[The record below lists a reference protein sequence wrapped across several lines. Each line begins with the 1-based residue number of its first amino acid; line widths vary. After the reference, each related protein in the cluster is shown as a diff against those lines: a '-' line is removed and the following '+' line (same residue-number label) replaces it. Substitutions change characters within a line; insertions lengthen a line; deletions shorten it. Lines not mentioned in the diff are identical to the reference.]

1 MSITVR
7 EVTSDDRAALARM
20 LERIEQFKPEEVAV
34 ALELVDASLRDAAG
48 SGYECLVAL
57 DSSPSR
63 EATAGVE
70 ASGSSTPAQS
80 LDLPTGVDSLV
91 GYICVGP
98 TPMTEATWD
107 LYWIAVDPGSQ
118 GRGIGRRLYSAFAER
133 AIARGARQ
141 VRIETSS
148 KESYAAT
155 GGFYERLNFSIDGR
169 LRDFYAD
176 GDDLLIFYR
185 RIA

>member
-1 MSITVR
+1 MTVTVR
-7 EVTSDDRAALARM
+7 EITSDDRPGLLRM
-20 LERIEQFKPEEVAV
+20 LGRIEQFAPDEVSV
-34 ALELVDASLRDAAG
+34 ALELVDASLHDAAA
-48 SGYECLVAL
+48 SGYECLVA
-57 DSSPSR
+57 
-63 EATAGVE
+63 
-70 ASGSSTPAQS
+70 
-80 LDLPTGVDSLV
+80 VDSEQAPGHATRGEGAVV

-107 LYWIAVDPGSQ
+107 LYWIAVDPEAQ
-118 GRGIGRRLYSAFAER
+118 GKGIGRQLYAAFVER
-133 AIARGARQ
+133 VLPRGARQ

-169 LRDFYAD
+169 LRDFYAE

>member
-1 MSITVR
+1 MTVTVR
-7 EVTSDDRAALARM
+7 EITSDDRPGLVQM
-20 LERIEQFKPEEVAV
+20 LGRIEQFKPDEVTV
-34 ALELVDASLRDAAG
+34 ALELVDASLLDAAS
-48 SGYECLVAL
+48 SGYECLVAV
-57 DSSPSR
+57 D
-63 EATAGVE
+63 ADA
-70 ASGSSTPAQS
+70 A
-80 LDLPTGVDSLV
+80 PTGGSGVVV

-107 LYWIAVDPGSQ
+107 LYWIAVDPAAQ
-118 GRGIGRRLYSAFAER
+118 GQGIGRKLYAAFVER
-133 AIARGARQ
+133 VLPRGARQ

-155 GGFYERLNFSIDGR
+155 GGFYERLSFTIDGR

>member
-1 MSITVR
+1 V
-7 EVTSDDRAALARM
+7 
-20 LERIEQFKPEEVAV
+20 
-34 ALELVDASLRDAAG
+34 
-48 SGYECLVAL
+48 
-57 DSSPSR
+57 
-63 EATAGVE
+63 
-70 ASGSSTPAQS
+70 
-80 LDLPTGVDSLV
+80 V

-107 LYWIAVDPGSQ
+107 LYWIAVDPAAQ
-118 GRGIGRRLYSAFAER
+118 GKGIGRQLYAAFVER
-133 AIARGARQ
+133 ALPRGARQ

-169 LRDFYAD
+169 LRDFYAE

>member
-1 MSITVR
+1 MSVTVR
-7 EVTSDDRAALARM
+7 EITSDDRAALERM
-20 LERIEQFKPEEVAV
+20 LASIEQFKPDEVAV
-34 ALELVDASLRDAAG
+34 ALELVDASLHDAAG

-57 DSSPSR
+57 DGS
-63 EATAGVE
+63 AG
-70 ASGSSTPAQS
+70 ADRLA
-80 LDLPTGVDSLV
+80 

-107 LYWIAVDPGSQ
+107 LYWIAVDPGCQ
-118 GRGIGRRLYSAFAER
+118 GRGIGRQLYAAFAER
-133 AIARGARQ
+133 ALARGARQ

>member
-1 MSITVR
+1 MTVTVR
-7 EVTSDDRAALARM
+7 EITSDDRAGLLRM
-20 LERIEQFKPEEVAV
+20 LGRIEQFQPDEVAV
-34 ALELVDASLRDAAG
+34 ALELVDAALRDPAG
-48 SGYECLVAL
+48 SGYECLVAV
-57 DSSPSR
+57 
-63 EATAGVE
+63 AAGPA
-70 ASGSSTPAQS
+70 ASADTKAE
-80 LDLPTGVDSLV
+80 VDGGAGEIR
-91 GYICVGP
+91 GYLCVGP

-107 LYWIAVDPGSQ
+107 LYWIAVDPEAQ
-118 GRGIGRRLYSAFAER
+118 GQGIGRQLYGAFVER
-133 AIARGARQ
+133 VLPRGARQ

-155 GGFYERLNFSIDGR
+155 GGFYERLNFSVDGR

>member
-1 MSITVR
+1 MTVTVR
-7 EVTSDDRAALARM
+7 EITSDDRPGLVRM
-20 LERIEQFKPEEVAV
+20 LGRIEQFAPDEVAV
-34 ALELVDASLRDAAG
+34 ALELVDASLHDAAA
-48 SGYECLVAL
+48 SGYECLVAV
-57 DSSPSR
+57 DS
-63 EATAGVE
+63 ATE
-70 ASGSSTPAQS
+70 
-80 LDLPTGVDSLV
+80 PTGGPGAVV

-107 LYWIAVDPGSQ
+107 LYWIAVDKGAQ
-118 GRGIGRRLYSAFAER
+118 GQGIGRRLYAAFVER
-133 AIARGARQ
+133 VLPRGARQ